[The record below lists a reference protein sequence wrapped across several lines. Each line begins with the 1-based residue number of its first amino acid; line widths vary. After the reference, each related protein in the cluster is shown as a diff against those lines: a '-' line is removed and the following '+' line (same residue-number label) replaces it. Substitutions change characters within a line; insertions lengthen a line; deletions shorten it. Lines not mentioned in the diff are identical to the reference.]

1 MNDKR
6 KQAADRAME
15 YMTHCGQGEYVRKI
29 QDYIHALEIEN
40 IKLSGKIDN
49 LITKLDG
56 QIELFG

>member
-29 QDYIHALEIEN
+29 QDYIHGLEMDSIM
-40 IKLSGKIDN
+40 LSGKIDH
-49 LITKLDG
+49 LINKLDG
-56 QIELFG
+56 QLELFG